1 MIRHS
6 RQTLAT
12 LAGLLRLD
20 GNRTGLAEDTD
31 WIAVLALANAHF
43 LGPALAAVLATIP
56 SREMLPDDLR
66 AYLKLLYRG
75 NLRRNLHLRRQ
86 AGEIAAAFN
95 RAGLPLMVLKG
106 GAGLLAG
113 DIRSSAIRMI
123 FDLDLLVPRPALSQ
137 AAALLED
144 IGYRAVRRYPT
155 GHNAYGDFV
164 RAGAA
169 GAIDLHGDIIDA
181 PWLMP
186 AAEVWRDARRIEL
199 PEGHV
204 LVPSPT
210 NRILHNLLH
219 GQVHHIGRYYRG
231 SADLRQLHDFS
242 VLARQQASELDWP
255 ALASHLDG
263 WKLGGVLQFWLLAAH
278 RLFGLD
284 WPLAAP
290 PGRMAEWQLRR
301 CLLQIRMPML
311 ERLTLPLAN
320 LCGGFAAHRMMG
332 LYGTNRPLLLRRLHH
347 AWQFLDKS
355 SGRLLIAR
363 LFKAE

>member
-1 MIRHS
+1 MTWHS

-12 LAGLLRLD
+12 LTGLLRQD
-20 GNRTGLAEDTD
+20 GNRTKPAADTD

-43 LGPALAAVLATIP
+43 LGPALAAVLAAMP
-56 SREMLPDDLR
+56 DWDMLPADLR
-66 AYLKLLYRG
+66 AYLKHLYRG

-86 AGEIAAAFN
+86 AGEIVAAFG
-95 RAGLPLMVLKG
+95 RAGLPLMLLKG

-123 FDLDLLVPRPALSQ
+123 FDLDLLVPRPALPQ

-144 IGYRAVRRYPT
+144 IGYRAVRRYPA

-169 GAIDLHGDIIDA
+169 GAIDLHGDVIDA

-186 AAEVWRDARRIEL
+186 SAEVWRDAHRIDL
-199 PEGHV
+199 PEGNV
-204 LVPSPT
+204 LVPSPAD
-210 NRILHNLLH
+210 RILHNLLH

-231 SADLRQLHDFS
+231 SADLRQVYDFS
-242 VLARQQASELDWP
+242 VLARQQAGRVDWP
-255 ALASHLDG
+255 ALASRLDG
-263 WKLGGVLQFWLLAAH
+263 WRLGGVLQFWLLAAH

-284 WPLAAP
+284 WPLALP
-290 PGRMAEWQLRR
+290 PGRMAEWQLHR
-301 CLLQIRMPML
+301 CLLQVRMPIL

-320 LCGGFAAHRMMG
+320 LCGGFAAHRMVG
-332 LYGTNRPLLLRRLHH
+332 LYGADRPLALHRLHH